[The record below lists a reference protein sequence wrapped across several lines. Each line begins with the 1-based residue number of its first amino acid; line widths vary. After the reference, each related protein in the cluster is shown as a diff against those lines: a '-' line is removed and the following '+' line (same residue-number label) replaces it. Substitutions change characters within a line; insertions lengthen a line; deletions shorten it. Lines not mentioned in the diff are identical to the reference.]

1 MHCVKFVLGGGD
13 EADWIKSG
21 TYIHPDLVPSVAG
34 WISADFQIKANRVVN
49 AYIVRQYKN
58 SIAEYEAKVGD
69 LESHL
74 EILET
79 YHLDQLNELQDVLKE
94 KENIIET
101 TQVQLELC
109 TSSEL
114 QHKRAK
120 LEAVEAKEEAME
132 QCDAAKLVAHQQ
144 LQQTQEL
151 EKTVHEKEMVVAV
164 KDNIIKRKK
173 LQLDTWA
180 KTHTF
185 TMMRLNQDDKPHA
198 YYAIRRARNTR
209 TAAIKKLRS
218 KFPCSIMIYQHLN
231 VPNPVNMY
239 NRLKA
244 SGVLTFNKNY
254 CTSRVTEL
262 DLINKI
268 GHIYNVV
275 K

>member
-1 MHCVKFVLGGGD
+1 MESYHID
-13 EADWIKSG
+13 
-21 TYIHPDLVPSVAG
+21 
-34 WISADFQIKANRVVN
+34 QI
-49 AYIVRQYKN
+49 
-58 SIAEYEAKVGD
+58 
-69 LESHL
+69 
-74 EILET
+74 
-79 YHLDQLNELQDVLKE
+79 NELQDVLKE
-94 KENIIET
+94 KVNIIET
-101 TQVQLELC
+101 TQLQLDLC
-109 TSSEL
+109 ATSEL

-120 LEAVEAKEEAME
+120 LEAMEAKEEAMEAKEEAME

-144 LQQTQEL
+144 LQQAQEL
-151 EKTVHEKEMVVAV
+151 EKTVHEKDMVVAV

-254 CTSRVTEL
+254 CTS
-262 DLINKI
+262 
-268 GHIYNVV
+268 
-275 K
+275 